1 MTVRKEQRLYPFDS
15 FVSWWMIRYWEE
27 NQVGFFSASSS
38 SIYLLLLYLID
49 WSAHHLSLISFPS
62 VIPLDDSDNL
72 IGSQGSRSFSLL
84 RLKTIEE
91 QRNQAAI
98 TFDSDQLQQCQDSEQ
113 EKNAIAA
120 SRLTYSP
127 DLNFKRLRVFD
138 PSRVLSPSVIQL
150 NLKTIVYS
158 EENPTGRPAT
168 STGASGYGSHYI
180 YDNDSFEADDE
191 ADFED
196 LLSASVMEASAV
208 TGMTATTS
216 DSPRDWTPSR
226 SSSRRSHQQQQLHS
240 MPPTQVKLRPKSRLT
255 RSRRTTF
262 HRRVVLDVEEEVA
275 AAASADGFTE
285 ALSIRGQNCANAPQ
299 GRYVWLTERNAGQCK
314 LCTSSAIRGW
324 SNDPP
329 SAKVLFAWCCY

>member
-1 MTVRKEQRLYPFDS
+1 M
-15 FVSWWMIRYWEE
+15 
-27 NQVGFFSASSS
+27 
-38 SIYLLLLYLID
+38 
-49 WSAHHLSLISFPS
+49 
-62 VIPLDDSDNL
+62 
-72 IGSQGSRSFSLL
+72 

-208 TGMTATTS
+208 TGVTATTS

-226 SSSRRSHQQQQLHS
+226 SSSRRSHQHQQANRQRPNQQIKSNESQIQTNTKHNIQLVKR
-240 MPPTQVKLRPKSRLT
+240 PTRGATRALAGVSLLVCLLSLSFLLSNVEFKL
-255 RSRRTTF
+255 
-262 HRRVVLDVEEEVA
+262 
-275 AAASADGFTE
+275 GF
-285 ALSIRGQNCANAPQ
+285 LR
-299 GRYVWLTERNAGQCK
+299 
-314 LCTSSAIRGW
+314 
-324 SNDPP
+324 
-329 SAKVLFAWCCY
+329 

>member
-1 MTVRKEQRLYPFDS
+1 M
-15 FVSWWMIRYWEE
+15 
-27 NQVGFFSASSS
+27 
-38 SIYLLLLYLID
+38 
-49 WSAHHLSLISFPS
+49 
-62 VIPLDDSDNL
+62 
-72 IGSQGSRSFSLL
+72 

-113 EKNAIAA
+113 GKNAIAA

-127 DLNFKRLRVFD
+127 DLNFKRLRIFD

-150 NLKTIVYS
+150 NLKTIIYS

-168 STGASGYGSHYI
+168 ATSASGYGSHYI

-196 LLSASVMEASAV
+196 LLSASVMEASAS
-208 TGMTATTS
+208 GGTTS
-216 DSPRDWTPSR
+216 DFPRDWTPSR
-226 SSSRRSHQQQQLHS
+226 SSSRRSRQEHHS

-255 RSRRTTF
+255 RSSRRTTF
-262 HRRVVLDVEEEVA
+262 HRRVVLDMEEEVA
-275 AAASADGFTE
+275 ATAASASADGFTE

-299 GRYVWLTERNAGQCK
+299 GRYV
-314 LCTSSAIRGW
+314 
-324 SNDPP
+324 
-329 SAKVLFAWCCY
+329 